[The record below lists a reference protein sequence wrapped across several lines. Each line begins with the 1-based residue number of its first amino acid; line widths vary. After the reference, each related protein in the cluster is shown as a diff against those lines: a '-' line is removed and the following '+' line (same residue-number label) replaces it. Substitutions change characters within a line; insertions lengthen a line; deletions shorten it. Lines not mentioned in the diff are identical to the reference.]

1 MTGLEQEHGLV
12 FVTER
17 DGTISDIGAKN
28 WNAFA
33 KQNGAPELQ
42 AERVIGRN
50 LFDFIQGEQVRDQFH
65 KVLDR
70 ISENPNWSWVLPYRC
85 DSPERERAMCQSLR
99 PIFSGDRCTG
109 FIFHSVEQHS
119 RRRPPIDLYD
129 FKAIEKS
136 AREDP
141 TLPVVNMCS
150 WCQRVRC
157 PSVSGDDWLKAEDY
171 YAAGGSSNVRL
182 KHGIC
187 EECLETTIDPFLVLE
202 AAVWPSRA

>member
-136 AREDP
+136 ARGDR
-141 TLPVVNMCS
+141 TLPIVNMCS

-157 PSVSGDDWLKAEDY
+157 PSVGGDDWLKAEDY

>member
-17 DGTISDIGAKN
+17 DGTISDIGATN

-33 KQNGAPELQ
+33 KENGAPDLQ
-42 AERVIGRN
+42 AERVLGRN
-50 LFDFIQGEQVRDQFH
+50 LFDFIQGEQVRNQFR

-85 DSPERERAMCQSLR
+85 DSPERERVMCQSLR

-109 FIFHSVEQHS
+109 FIFHSDQQYS
-119 RRRPPIDLYD
+119 RRRPRIDLYD
-129 FKAIEKS
+129 FKALKKL
-136 AREDP
+136 AEDD
-141 TLPVVNMCS
+141 TNLPVVTMCS
-150 WCQRVRC
+150 WCQRVQC
-157 PSVSGDDWLKAEDY
+157 EAISGDDWLKAEDY
-171 YAAGGSSNVRL
+171 YAAGGRTNVRL

-187 EECLETTIDPFLVLE
+187 EQCRETTIDPFLVLN
-202 AAVWPSRA
+202 AAVWPRKS